1 MISRLPRFAVLALSV
16 VGYLGAMGVAWTFV
30 QRSCATVFIH
40 NISLFTPIAVG
51 FSAAA
56 ALTQLLRMRWSS
68 VPTSSE
74 RRLLLVS
81 AAPALGVVAFV
92 GVSLLALV
100 VREPNQPVQPT
111 RAGEPIGQIETDVF
125 GPRG

>member
-1 MISRLPRFAVLALSV
+1 
-16 VGYLGAMGVAWTFV
+16 MGVVWTLV

-40 NISLFTPIAVG
+40 NISLFAPTAVG

-56 ALTQLLRMRWSS
+56 ALTQLSRMRWSS

-81 AAPALGVVAFV
+81 AAPALGVIAFV

-100 VREPNQPVQPT
+100 GREPNQPVQPT
-111 RAGEPIGQIETDVF
+111 RAGETINQIEADVL